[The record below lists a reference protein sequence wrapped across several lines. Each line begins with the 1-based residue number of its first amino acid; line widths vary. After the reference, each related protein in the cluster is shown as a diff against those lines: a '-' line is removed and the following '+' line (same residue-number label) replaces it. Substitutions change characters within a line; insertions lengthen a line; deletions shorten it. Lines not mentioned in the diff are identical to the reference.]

1 MTLFWLIGA
10 ALAAVALGLVLRPL
24 LSRRPGAQVS
34 RDAANRAIYRDQLR
48 ELDAD
53 LAAGKIAAADHARA
67 RAEIEARVLEDVSLP
82 QAGARKAPGRATA
95 LAVGVAVPVLA
106 IAVYLATGTPSA
118 VEPQM
123 QAGSH
128 QVEAL
133 VARLAE
139 RLRQRPD
146 DLDGWVLL
154 ARSYDAMGRSAEAAK
169 AFDEAE
175 KRAEGALQRDPNH
188 LTALALAGGSAFRRG
203 DYRAAAGYWERMLPQ
218 LPPGSEEAAGI
229 QANIDE
235 ARRID
240 QEKAATALRGTVR
253 LAPQL
258 KNRVAPDDTVFIFA
272 RAAEGPPMP
281 LAVLR
286 KRVREL
292 PASFA
297 LDDSMAMT
305 PQMKLSSFSRVV
317 VGARVSKT
325 GNATPQPGDLQGLS
339 APVANAAQGV
349 NVVIDGEVAGK

>member
-1 MTLFWLIGA
+1 MMLFWLIGA
-10 ALAAVALGLVLRPL
+10 ALAVAALGLVLRPL
-24 LSRRPGAQVS
+24 LSRAPGDKVS

-53 LAAGKIAAADHARA
+53 LAAGKIAAADHAPA
-67 RAEIEARVLEDVSLP
+67 RAEIEARVLEDLSLP
-82 QAGARKAPGRATA
+82 PATPRKAPGKATA
-95 LAVGVAVPVLA
+95 VALGVAVPVLA
-106 IAVYLATGTPSA
+106 VGVYLATGTPSA
-118 VEPQM
+118 IDPQV
-123 QAGSH
+123 QASPH

-154 ARSYDAMGRSAEAAK
+154 ARSYDAMGRSAEAVK
-169 AFDEAE
+169 AFEEAE
-175 KRAEGALQRDPNH
+175 KRAEGVLQRDPNH

-203 DYRAAAGYWERMLPQ
+203 DYKGAAGFWERMLAQ
-218 LPPGSEEAAGI
+218 LPPGSEEAASVQG
-229 QANIDE
+229 NIDE
-235 ARRID
+235 AKSRS
-240 QEKAATALRGTVR
+240 QQTAAVALRGTVR
-253 LAPQL
+253 ISPRL
-258 KNRVAPDDTVFIFA
+258 KEQVSPDDTVFIFA

-286 KRVREL
+286 KRARDL

-305 PQMKLSSFSRVV
+305 PQLKLSAFSRVV

-339 APVANAAQGV
+339 GPVANQAQGV
-349 NVVIDGEVAGK
+349 SVVIDAEVR

>member
-1 MTLFWLIGA
+1 MTFFWLIGA
-10 ALAAVALGLVLRPL
+10 ALAAATLGLVLRPL
-24 LSRRPGAQVS
+24 LSQRPAGRVS

-53 LAAGKIAAADHARA
+53 LAAGKIAAVDHARA
-67 RAEIEARVLEDVSLP
+67 RAEIEARVLEDVTLAPAAAAMRRGKALP
-82 QAGARKAPGRATA
+82 I
-95 LAVGVAVPVLA
+95 AVGVAVPLLA
-106 IAVYLATGTPSA
+106 AAVYLAIGTPSA
-118 VEPQM
+118 LDPETG
-123 QAGSH
+123 AGPH

-154 ARSYDAMGRSAEAAK
+154 ARSYDAMGRSAEAAR
-169 AFDEAE
+169 AFEHAE
-175 KRAEGALQRDPNH
+175 QLAPRVLEQDAHN
-188 LTALALAGGSAFRRG
+188 LTALVLAGSSAFRRG
-203 DYRAAAGYWERMLPQ
+203 DYKAAAGHWERMLPQ
-218 LPPGSEEAAGI
+218 LQPGSEEAEGI

-235 ARRID
+235 ARRLA
-240 QEKAATALRGTVR
+240 QAQQAPATALRGTVR
-253 LAPQL
+253 ISPKL
-258 KNRVAPDDTVFIFA
+258 KEQASPDDIVFIFA

-286 KRVREL
+286 KRVRDL

-339 APVANAAQGV
+339 APVPNRAQGV
-349 NVVIDGEVAGK
+349 SVVIDAVVR